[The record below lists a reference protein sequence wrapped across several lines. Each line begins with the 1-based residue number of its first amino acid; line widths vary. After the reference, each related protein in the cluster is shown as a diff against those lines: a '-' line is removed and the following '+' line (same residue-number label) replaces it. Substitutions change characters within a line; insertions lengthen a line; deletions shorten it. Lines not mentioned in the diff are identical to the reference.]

1 MMMMIDFRRDKT
13 NSRIFLYKN
22 ITEMGKKMNRK
33 DNNGIYLLSNNVSII
48 ALANEYVIV
57 IT

>member
-1 MMMMIDFRRDKT
+1 
-13 NSRIFLYKN
+13 
-22 ITEMGKKMNRK
+22 MGKKMNRK